1 MLGDIQ
7 RRGYDGERPA
17 KKGGD
22 SHYRA
27 ARIQKQGRTRRD
39 LQGDLFSEA
48 LFGFRQQRIAALTV
62 HGGEIQRD
70 GSAVVLLR
78 QTTVL
83 GSVRSRRMVSA
94 ETCSFSASS
103 VMLAWP
109 CSLRI
114 SRTWR
119 CRAVLCIG
127 YIPAKYRNSLHNTAF

>member
-1 MLGDIQ
+1 MVPFPPEQDQFNVFPVAKMLGDIQ

-62 HGGEIQRD
+62 HGGKIQRD

-78 QTTVL
+78 QALVL
-83 GSVRSRRMVSA
+83 QVGQIP
-94 ETCSFSASS
+94 TDG
-103 VMLAWP
+103 
-109 CSLRI
+109 
-114 SRTWR
+114 
-119 CRAVLCIG
+119 IG
-127 YIPAKYRNSLHNTAF
+127 